1 MHLESLV
8 GILALVISLYILWEI
23 RQVLLLAFAAL
34 VLATALNRLV
44 RQFKQLSL
52 QRGVAVTLSVGLFL
66 LFLVGFFALIV
77 PPFIDEIQELTDSV
91 PMSVEQI
98 QQQLASLQNR
108 LPATLWAEIQNLS
121 SFSQQLRTWITDLF
135 SNFFDLFYDS
145 FSVLLNM
152 LLIFVVAIMFL
163 ANPQPYRRV
172 FLLLF
177 PAFYR
182 QRIDSILDQSE
193 QALAGWMIG
202 ILFNMSII
210 AILSGLGL
218 WILGVKLVLANAV
231 LAGLLTFIPN
241 LGPTL
246 SVLPPALLALT
257 DTPWKA
263 IAVIILYIVIQQL
276 ESNVLTPLVMAKQVS
291 LLPAFTILSQVAF
304 AIFFGFLGLFLALPI
319 VVVAQVWLRE
329 ILVKDI
335 LNPWQVADR

>member
-1 MHLESLV
+1 
-8 GILALVISLYILWEI
+8 
-23 RQVLLLAFAAL
+23 
-34 VLATALNRLV
+34 
-44 RQFKQLSL
+44 
-52 QRGVAVTLSVGLFL
+52 
-66 LFLVGFFALIV
+66 
-77 PPFIDEIQELTDSV
+77 
-91 PMSVEQI
+91 MSVEQI

-263 IAVIILYIVIQQL
+263 DRSNYSLYCD
-276 ESNVLTPLVMAKQVS
+276 STAGK
-291 LLPAFTILSQVAF
+291 
-304 AIFFGFLGLFLALPI
+304 
-319 VVVAQVWLRE
+319 
-329 ILVKDI
+329 
-335 LNPWQVADR
+335 